1 MSIPLSADS
10 GGGIPPLVPRS
21 LGAMSSPDMAPSSV
35 PISSPLV
42 SGGDSEAVSGS
53 TAPLVGA
60 PNAATLPTNGTSKKR
75 KKGPTTTNTL
85 TPLDAANFSA
95 RQKLVND
102 RIQAL
107 QVVLDAAESSPPTMV
122 ANQSTAE
129 TKTKAL
135 YSAAR
140 DVWGFIRGWH
150 SRDIIPPGDVSCIIK
165 EDAEWQAS
173 LDYATLCHPTGDCV
187 RCVPCLALFG
197 VTKTWANNSG
207 GVTGTLRDHL
217 VDAHPVLYYAK
228 CHEKGLKERLTN
240 SDSDMVDIPPEFT
253 DSGFVDHM
261 LQWIISDDQP
271 MNVVEKEEFRELL
284 IYCGQGRIRDQ
295 DIPHRDK
302 LTAAAWAM
310 YLLEKEKI
318 DDEMKSAQGAISLM
332 SDLWTDTN
340 RRSFM
345 AITAHYINNS
355 GSLVDQ
361 LIAFHKINGHHT
373 GANVGHAL
381 FEVLQE
387 SGITNK
393 IGYITLDNASNNN
406 TLMEELANS
415 LQAYGA
421 EFDPEKNHI
430 WCFPHVI
437 NLAVQMIIKE
447 LANAAVMFRADGPG
461 LPISEDGEHY
471 LRALESNP
479 IEVCRSSVSACR
491 SSGLRRE
498 GLREVIKAGNHAA
511 HFRLPGG
518 APYVVPLLQLLC
530 DMPVRWSSTYNMLRC
545 YLELYPAIVKYAF
558 RVHREI
564 HIPILSHKQYE
575 VLQDIVSILKV
586 AHNAQELLSAEKTPT
601 LALAFPVYETIIDAW
616 EQYSVAILEL
626 SHAIECSIR
635 KVTEYINRT
644 QDAPVHALVMA
655 INPTLK
661 LDWTR
666 AVEELTL
673 VDSRTRAHRMPNKA
687 HEAELTVKREMLHIH
702 QALGGSLRGY
712 QLLTQASGATVCRA
726 SERGRLQ
733 TQGTFDLMEDTHESQ
748 SNNPGTQAA
757 LELQSAPS
765 TPSNPFA
772 SIEEEFVHYMS
783 AGTTTWTAES
793 EQIGSVKL
801 VEYWKVH
808 QYTYPLLYHIAMNI
822 LPAQASSVSSERVF
836 SSSKKTCTSKCS
848 RLSAESMEYLQV
860 LKHLLVRRRRT
871 RGAAISQDDWVF
883 DFV

>member
-122 ANQSTAE
+122 TNQSTAE

-150 SRDIIPPGDVSCIIK
+150 SRDLIPPGDVSCIIK

-217 VDAHPVLYYAK
+217 VDAHPALYYAK
-228 CHEKGLKERLTN
+228 CREKGLKERLTN

-310 YLLEKEKI
+310 YLLEKGKI
-318 DDEMKSAQGAISLM
+318 DNEMKSAQGAISLT

-345 AITAHYINNS
+345 AVTAHYINNS

-361 LIAFHKINGHHT
+361 LIAFRKINGHHT

-387 SGITNK
+387 SGITDK

-421 EFDPEKNHI
+421 EFDPEKNRI
-430 WCFPHVI
+430 RCFPHVI
-437 NLAVQMIIKE
+437 NLAVQTIIKE

-511 HFRLPGG
+511 RFRLPGG

-530 DMPVRWSSTYNMLRC
+530 DMPVRWSSTYNMLRR
-545 YLELYPAIVKYAF
+545 YLELYP
-558 RVHREI
+558 
-564 HIPILSHKQYE
+564 
-575 VLQDIVSILKV
+575 
-586 AHNAQELLSAEKTPT
+586 
-601 LALAFPVYETIIDAW
+601 
-616 EQYSVAILEL
+616 YSVAIPEL
-626 SHAIECSIR
+626 SHAIECGIR

-644 QDAPVHALVMA
+644 QDAPVHALAMA

-666 AVEELTL
+666 AH
-673 VDSRTRAHRMPNKA
+673 RTPNKA
-687 HEAELTVKREMLHIH
+687 HEAELTVKHEMLRIH

-712 QLLTQASGATVCRA
+712 QAQNSSASNAARAQRSGYMRLLTRASGATSPSA
-726 SERGRLQ
+726 SKKRVLN
-733 TQGTFDLMEDTHESQ
+733 D
-748 SNNPGTQAA
+748 QAICGSA

-772 SIEEEFVHYMS
+772 SIEEEFVRYMS

-793 EQIGSVKL
+793 EQIGSVEL

-808 QYTYPLLYHIAMNI
+808 QYTYPLLYRIAMNV

-836 SSSKKTCTSKCS
+836 SSSKETCTSERS

-883 DFV
+883 DFVTHEFQNLEISADADDEYVLVD